1 MILDS
6 IVVGLAITGAVAL
19 LLRHY
24 LPRRSRKGGCAPMCG
39 TCPSKAVPARVR

>member
-6 IVVGLAITGAVAL
+6 IVVGLAISGAVAL

-24 LPRRSRKGGCAPMCG
+24 LPRRGRKGGCASPCG
-39 TCPSKAVPARVR
+39 SCSSKALPARVR